1 MVYIMYTFREVVR
14 SLFHSYATA
23 ISKIQIADM
32 QLMQY
37 YNWNNALVLNS
48 YVEYVTPENWT

>member
-1 MVYIMYTFREVVR
+1 MYTFREVVR